1 MKQNHQNDAAIETFR
16 ATYKDLDHTF
26 SLFSKACG
34 LSDAEYWALVMIRD
48 GVCTQRDISEQLSM
62 SKQTVNSA
70 FRQLIKKGLV
80 RLETVE
86 NNLRTKRIFLT
97 DSGIQFAEQH
107 IDSILRLEEQIWDTM
122 TEEERSTLTKLT
134 RKYNDLMKSAFEQ
147 HQQTHSH

>member
-1 MKQNHQNDAAIETFR
+1 
-16 ATYKDLDHTF
+16 
-26 SLFSKACG
+26 
-34 LSDAEYWALVMIRD
+34 MIRD

-97 DSGIQFAEQH
+97 DLGIQFAEQH